1 MAVTPQEVDLD
12 ISSTYDVAASAV
24 DANTG
29 ENVALHDLNIVVAE
43 GNGVDV
49 GFDADP
55 TDNNDDITTTAE
67 VGAVTLLTATALDE
81 NDEVWEAVAR
91 TTNKEPIVDEP
102 RVMSLTFT
110 KRVPVA
116 A

>member
-1 MAVTPQEVDLD
+1 MPVTPQEVDLD
-12 ISSTYDVAASAV
+12 ISSTYDVAASAK
-24 DANTG
+24 DADGND
-29 ENVALHDLNIVVAE
+29 VALHDLNIVVAE

-91 TTNKEPIVDEP
+91 TTNKEPIVDQP
-102 RVMSLTFT
+102 RVMTLTFT
-110 KRVPVA
+110 KRVPIA